1 MGVVRGVIL
10 GCLWVWFRCE
20 LEHEHARG
28 LGVTTADMGMYVGVV
43 RGVV

>member
-1 MGVVRGVIL
+1 MVHGRHGDVC
-10 GCLWVWFRCE
+10 GCD

-28 LGVTTADMGMYVGVV
+28 LGVTTADMGMSVGVA